1 VEKGVIYVMTT
12 VVQGLIKIGQTTN
25 FESRMNE
32 LERNGYYNV
41 PGLKRKFAI
50 EVEDF
55 VEKEQLVHRLFSK
68 SQVGQSE
75 LFSLD
80 TEEVIQLLSSFKG
93 RIIYPE
99 NTTNE
104 SIFAETTELI
114 QVKEKVIPDGYYT
127 MQVKGTLVNA
137 TMQVQNGQIIL
148 KKGSVIAPSQE
159 YSRQVPLVENTIT
172 ADFLCSSPS
181 TAASIVAGNNRNG
194 WLSWKDDKD
203 NFIDVYRKK
212 VVAEHE

>member
-1 VEKGVIYVMTT
+1 MEKGIIYVMTT

-25 FESRMNE
+25 FESRMSE

-41 PGLKRKFAI
+41 AGLKRKFAI

-55 VEKEQLVHRLFSK
+55 IEKEQLLHRLFSK

-75 LFSLD
+75 LFSID
-80 TEEVIQLLSSFKG
+80 SEEVIQLLSSFNG

-99 NTTNE
+99 NTSSQ

-114 QVKEKVIPDGYYT
+114 QVKEKVIPDGLYT
-127 MQVKGTLVNA
+127 MQVKGTQINA
-137 TMQVQNGQIIL
+137 TMQVRDGQIFL
-148 KKGSVIAPSQE
+148 KTGSVIAPSQE
-159 YSRQVPLVENTIT
+159 FSRQVQLIENTVT

-181 TAASIVAGNNRNG
+181 TAARIVAGNSRNG
-194 WLSWKDDKD
+194 WLSWKDDKG

-212 VVAEHE
+212 VIRNQD

>member
-1 VEKGVIYVMTT
+1 MEKGVIYVMTT

-159 YSRQVPLVENTIT
+159 YSRQVQLVENTIT
-172 ADFLCSSPS
+172 ADFLCSSLYS
-181 TAASIVAGNNRNG
+181 RFDCC
-194 WLSWKDDKD
+194 W
-203 NFIDVYRKK
+203 
-212 VVAEHE
+212 